1 MNFIPAVGCVIV
13 VACMG
18 RVVGVCMGGCCGC
31 VGRKRVLASWKA
43 SLISLGVCLYMCMNY
58 AGVRMAVLMLFCICG
73 RLVMPYMYGLFTYFL
88 NFCLVSC
95 GSVII

>member
-1 MNFIPAVGCVIV
+1 MNFIPAMGCVIV
-13 VACMG
+13 VAW
-18 RVVGVCMGGCCGC
+18 VGWLGICMGGCCGC
-31 VGRKRVLASWKA
+31 VHGKRVLASWRA
-43 SLISLGVCLYMCMNY
+43 SLISLGVCCYMCLNSS
-58 AGVRMAVLMLFCICG
+58 GVRMAVLVLFCICK